1 MNIVNATP
9 PANFPA
15 QVIVQHDQAFCDRNL
30 LDAYYLRVQ
39 QNDKVDAIRLT
50 GAVTMVDARQ
60 MSASM
65 GYSPT
70 HYTMPGQG
78 QDFLF

>member
-1 MNIVNATP
+1 MNFVNATP
-9 PANFPA
+9 PAGFPD
-15 QVIVQHDQAFCDRNL
+15 QVIVQHDPAFCDRNPR
-30 LDAYYLRVQ
+30 DAYYLRVQ
-39 QNDKVDAIRLT
+39 KESKVAAIRLT
-50 GAVTMVDARQ
+50 SAVTMVDARQ
-60 MSASM
+60 ISASM